1 MTSILVIEDEIAIQ
15 DIIFDILTARDFT
28 VLTAS
33 DGQVGIE
40 LAQQKLP
47 DLILCDVG
55 LPVMDGYK
63 VLQTLRQDK
72 ATAAIPFIFLTAYSS
87 VEDLRQG
94 MESGADDYLAK
105 PFSAAALFRAIDARL
120 HKKNQIKEFYEESL
134 EQLRRNITLALPHEF
149 RTPLVGILGASEF
162 LLSDF
167 ESLEPE
173 LVRELLQDIHSSG
186 DRLHQLIQKYLC
198 FVRLQDRHVRHLP
211 PPQEIGDGADIIITE
226 TAQRLLSQYE
236 RLQDLQLE
244 LMTSSVVLNGADCCK
259 LIEELLDNA
268 AKFSEVGTPIT
279 LRIFHQDGYDHII
292 VQDQGRGMTQQELN
306 SIGALQQFQREQ
318 YEQQG
323 TGLGLAI
330 AQLIVGIYGGVLT
343 IDSHVNQGTTI
354 HSSLPHPTA
363 KIQTTSEPTD

>member
-1 MTSILVIEDEIAIQ
+1 VIEDELAIQ
-15 DIIFDILTARDFT
+15 DIIYDILTARDFT
-28 VLTAS
+28 VLMAS
-33 DGQVGIE
+33 DGQMGIE

-55 LPVMDGYK
+55 LPIMDGYT

-72 ATAAIPFIFLTAYSS
+72 TTGAIPFIFLTAYSS
-87 VEDLRQG
+87 VDDLRQG

-105 PFSAAALFRAIDARL
+105 PFSATALFRAIDARL

-173 LVRELLQDIHSSG
+173 LVRELLQDIHRSG

-198 FVRLQDRHVRHLP
+198 FVRLQDRHVRQTPL
-211 PPQEIGDGADIIITE
+211 PQEIGDGADIIITE
-226 TAQRLLSQYE
+226 TAQRLLNKCE
-236 RLQDLQLE
+236 RLQDLQLN
-244 LMTSSVVLNGADCCK
+244 LTSTSLVLNGVDCCK

-268 AKFSEVGTPIT
+268 AKFSEPGTPII
-279 LRIFHQDGYDHII
+279 LAVSHQNGYDQIS
-292 VQDQGRGMTQQELN
+292 VQDRGRGMTQLELG
-306 SIGALQQFQREQ
+306 SIGALQQFQRDQ

-330 AQLIVGIYGGVLT
+330 AQLIASIYGGKLI
-343 IDSHVNQGTTI
+343 IDSQIDQGTTVNV
-354 HSSLPHPTA
+354 SLPHPA
-363 KIQTTSEPTD
+363 VKIPTISVPTG